1 MSSMPAARSYTTGT
15 PHATLCRLR
24 CCLSR
29 QPPYKRMPACL
40 PSTGEFIKYPSERRD
55 ADTLNMW
62 VKTLTGF

>member
-1 MSSMPAARSYTTGT
+1 MPT
-15 PHATLCRLR
+15 
-24 CCLSR
+24 
-29 QPPYKRMPACL
+29 CL